1 MYNMK
6 DIGFSQYCITKD
18 GEVYSLKINRWLK
31 KQISNNDY
39 YVVSMG
45 ADNGTRYRKKVHR
58 LLLQMFEPIDNDHEM
73 FCNHKDGDKLNNN
86 LSNLEWCT
94 PLENSQHAHANNLIG
109 ANFVTEHTI
118 LPKECEIHYLDE
130 DDLITNRKELNIE
143 LVHNIFQK
151 VQDGYR
157 VCDVARMLGVSRPT
171 ISAMINNP
179 SKEISEIL
187 EGYDLSKR
195 YKSETLSVENV
206 VKICEMLSKG
216 HTPYFI
222 AKHLNI
228 DYDRIRRIKNRKTFK
243 DIGATYEW

>member
-18 GEVYSLKINRWLK
+18 GEVYSLKINRWIK

-58 LLLQMFEPIDNDHEM
+58 LLLQMFEPIDNDTEM
-73 FCNHKDGDKLNNN
+73 FCNHKDGNKINNN

-94 PLENSQHAHANNLIG
+94 PLENSRHAHANNLVG
-109 ANFVTEHTI
+109 ANFTNEHTI
-118 LPKECEIHYLDE
+118 LPKECEINYLDE
-130 DDLITNRKELNIE
+130 DDLITNRKELDIE
-143 LVHNIFQK
+143 LVHSILQK

-157 VCDVARMLGVSRPT
+157 VCDVSRMLGVGKST
-171 ISAMINNP
+171 IAAMINNP

-206 VKICEMLSKG
+206 IKICEMLSKG
-216 HTPYFI
+216 RTSYFI
-222 AKHLNI
+222 AKDLGI
-228 DYDRIRRIKNRKTFK
+228 DYDRIRRIKNRRTFK
-243 DIGATYEW
+243 DVGATYEW